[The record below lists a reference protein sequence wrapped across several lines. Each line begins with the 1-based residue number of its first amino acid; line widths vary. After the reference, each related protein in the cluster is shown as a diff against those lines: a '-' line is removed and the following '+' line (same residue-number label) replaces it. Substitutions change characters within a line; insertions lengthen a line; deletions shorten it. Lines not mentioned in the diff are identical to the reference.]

1 MWSWFKKQEVVASYS
16 PAGEIWRRFSV
27 NRWAL
32 SSFYI
37 MLLCVVIACTGYL
50 ITPDKTSDG
59 NRIVPALALKPPFSS
74 SLMFRL
80 PLSESKTESVWL
92 DGDSKNYQYYVLNEY
107 SKLDDTLTLNANAG
121 SGLPDTLLDF
131 SVKDIQSHGI
141 EEFDDCIYTQQHY
154 LGTDNLGR
162 DILTR
167 LMLGLRISLSVGFI
181 AVFIS
186 LTIGILLGALA
197 GYYGGITDK
206 VIQWFINII
215 WAIPTVLLV
224 FALTIVLGKGF
235 WQIFIAV
242 GLTIW
247 VSAARLIRG
256 QVMSVKQEQYIEA
269 TRSLGYGN
277 LRIILKHILPNILGP
292 ILVIAASNFATAILL
307 EAGLSF
313 LGIGVQAPAPSWGSM
328 IRDNYG
334 YIISDTPY
342 MALIPGFAI
351 MLLVLLLNLI
361 GNGLRDA
368 LDVKT
373 KHQ

>member
-1 MWSWFKKQEVVASYS
+1 MMNWFRRKEYEAGSS
-16 PAGEIWRRFSV
+16 PMRDVWMRFQS

-32 SSFYI
+32 VSLY
-37 MLLCVVIACTGYL
+37 LLLICLLIAASGYL
-50 ITPDKTSDG
+50 LTPDKTHDG
-59 NRIVPALALKPPFSS
+59 NRIIPQLALRKPFTDAVLLRIPSS
-74 SLMFRL
+74 PVSSRL
-80 PLSESKTESVWL
+80 YWMN
-92 DGDSKNYQYYVLNEY
+92 GDVSTYTWYVVNEY
-107 SKLDDTLTLNANAG
+107 RKMNDTLSILAFQGA
-121 SGLPDTLLDF
+121 GLPDTLIHF
-131 SVKDIQSHGI
+131 NSIQLERNSGI
-141 EEFDDCIYTQQHY
+141 PVEDLIIKQTLW

-167 LMLGLRISLSVGFI
+167 LMLGLRISLSVGLI

-186 LTIGILLGALA
+186 LSIGIILGAVA
-197 GYYGGITDK
+197 GYYGGIWDK
-206 VIQWFINII
+206 IIQWFINII

-224 FALTIVLGKGF
+224 FALTILLGKGF

-256 QVMSVKQEQYIEA
+256 QVMALKQEQYIEA
-269 TRSLGYGN
+269 ARSLGYGN
-277 LRIILKHILPNILGP
+277 FRIIFKHILPNIIGP

-313 LGIGVQAPAPSWGSM
+313 LGIGVQPPAPSWGGM

-342 MALIPGFAI
+342 VALIPGFAI
-351 MLLVLLLNLI
+351 MFLVLLLNLI

-373 KHQ
+373 KH

>member
-1 MWSWFKKQEVVASYS
+1 MNKEVQSGYSPTRELWIRFKK
-16 PAGEIWRRFSV
+16 
-27 NRWAL
+27 NRWATCSL
-32 SSFYI
+32 I
-37 MLLCVVIACTGYL
+37 LLFLCIGAACLGYL
-50 ITPDKTSDG
+50 LTPDKTTDG
-59 NRIVPALALKPPFSS
+59 NRILPAMALKSPFSQ
-74 SLMFRL
+74 SLIFRL
-80 PLSESKTESVWL
+80 PQSGSYSNNIWL
-92 DGDSKNYQYYVLNEY
+92 NGDSRNYQYYVLNEY
-107 SKLDDTLTLNANAG
+107 NILNDTLLLRVVAG
-121 SGLPDTLLDF
+121 AGLPDTTITY
-131 SVKDIQSHGI
+131 SVSKLSQMGVAI
-141 EEFDDCIYTQQHY
+141 DDCIYEQVHL

-162 DILTR
+162 DILSR
-167 LMLGLRISLSVGFI
+167 LILGLRISLSVGLI

-186 LTIGILLGALA
+186 LSIGILLGALA
-197 GYYGGITDK
+197 GYYGGYTDK
-206 VIQWFINII
+206 LIQWIINII

-235 WQIFIAV
+235 WQIFIAI

-269 TRSLGYGN
+269 ARNLGYGN
-277 LRIILKHILPNILGP
+277 LRIIFKHILPNILGP
-292 ILVIAASNFATAILL
+292 ILVIASSNFATAILL

-313 LGIGVQAPAPSWGSM
+313 LGIGVQPPAPSWGSM

>member
-1 MWSWFKKQEVVASYS
+1 MKWFRHTSSE
-16 PAGEIWRRFSV
+16 AGSTPMHDVWRRYRS

-32 SSFYI
+32 LSLYVLV
-37 MLLCVVIACTGYL
+37 MCLLLACSGYL
-50 ITPDKTSDG
+50 ITPDKTQDG
-59 NRIVPALALKPPFSS
+59 NRIIPQLALRKPFSAVKLLKISTAPESS
-74 SLMFRL
+74 SLF
-80 PLSESKTESVWL
+80 WL
-92 DGDSKNYQYYVLNEY
+92 RGDEANYTWYVVNDY
-107 SKLDDTLTLNANAG
+107 SYKKDTLIVSAFQGA
-121 SGLPDTLLDF
+121 GLPDTLIKIHL
-131 SVKDIQSHGI
+131 SDIENTGEASKEKI
-141 EEFDDCIYTQQHY
+141 LTEKILW

-167 LMLGLRISLSVGFI
+167 LMLGLRISLSVGLI
-181 AVFIS
+181 AVLIS
-186 LTIGILLGALA
+186 LSIGILLGAVA
-197 GYYGGITDK
+197 GYYGGTIDK
-206 VIQWFINII
+206 MIQWFINII

-224 FALTIVLGKGF
+224 FALTILLGKGF

-256 QVMSVKQEQYIEA
+256 QVMALKQEQYIEA
-269 TRSLGYGN
+269 ARSLGYGN
-277 LRIILKHILPNILGP
+277 FRIIVKHILPNVLGP

-313 LGIGVQAPAPSWGSM
+313 LGIGVQPPAPSWGSM

-351 MLLVLLLNLI
+351 MFLVLLLNLI

-373 KHQ
+373 KH